1 MYLELIDYL
10 NASALAIGYFMLSI
24 PALLFVWWWHKSI
37 YDLIYEAFVPIRN
50 RKRIKERMVS
60 PMG

>member
-1 MYLELIDYL
+1 MTDYL

-24 PALLFVWWWHKSI
+24 PGIRLLYWYFKTI

-50 RKRIKERMVS
+50 RNRIKEIMVS